1 MSENTDSRNPV
12 RHHRTLILSDLHLGA
27 FGARADLLLRFLRDN
42 RAEIY
47 LFAGDV
53 LDLGHRMLSSWT
65 EDHEAVLEHLRLR
78 KAAGATIIYV
88 RGNHDPAP
96 EAVPAGRRLP
106 VEAVGRAVHVAA
118 DGRRYLVIHGDEVD
132 ARLLRSHV
140 VTRLGTVAD
149 RLLRG
154 VDSMIEQYVY
164 SGNPRRR
171 SVIETLLSLANRGL
185 APRRAHER
193 RLAVLAREAGFD
205 GVICGHFH
213 LPALRDLGGV
223 RYANCGDWLDSF
235 TALAE
240 DFDGGMRLIGGRAVL
255 AAPSRPEAVSG
266 VDLDGDL
273 ARA

>member
-1 MSENTDSRNPV
+1 MFRNTDPGNQV

-27 FGARADLLLRFLRDN
+27 FGARADLLLKFLRGN
-42 RAEIY
+42 RAETY
-47 LFAGDV
+47 LLAGDV
-53 LDLGHRMLSSWT
+53 LDLGHGILSSWS
-65 EDHEAVLEHLRLR
+65 EDHEEVLEHLRLR
-78 KAAGATIIYV
+78 EAAGARIVYV

-106 VEAVGRAVHVAA
+106 VEAVSRAVHVAA

-132 ARLLRSHV
+132 ARLLRTHLA
-140 VTRLGTVAD
+140 TRLGTVAD

-154 VDSMIEQYVY
+154 VDSVIEQYVY
-164 SGNPRRR
+164 AGRPGRR
-171 SVIETLLSLANRGL
+171 SVIEALLALANRGL
-185 APRRAHER
+185 APRRGHER
-193 RLAVLAREAGFD
+193 RLADLAREAGFD

-240 DFDGGMRLIGGRAVL
+240 DFDGGMRLLGGRAAL
-255 AAPSRPEAVSG
+255 AASSWPETAFG
-266 VDLDGDL
+266 ADLDGEL